1 MQHKYGT
8 IMTQRNELNTAT
20 NRRYDIDWVRVLV
33 FDLLILY
40 HVGMFFVP
48 WGWHIK
54 NIELVA
60 WVQYPMLFLNQWRLP
75 ILFVVSGMGTRFA
88 LSNKT
93 GGQYMAERFKRLFVP
108 LVVGMLLIVPPQVYV
123 ERLASG
129 DTTLGYVQYYP
140 QTFTTG
146 IYPQGNLSW
155 HHLWFLP
162 YLLLM
167 SIIAAPLF
175 LRLRKPGNRVVA
187 WLQGLVQK
195 ASLSLYLLTLP
206 LMAAEAFLEPLFP
219 PTRALVGDWYALVH
233 FFLLF
238 VAGFL
243 FVAIKDAFWP
253 ALQRTLTVNLA
264 VGLLCFGGLLYVLIT
279 GQLEVLKP
287 LFKTLNMW
295 AWVLV
300 VLGLSAR
307 YLNRPSRVIAYR
319 NQAVYPFYIVHQ
331 TITILLGY
339 WLMHHPMHY
348 GLKMAIMVVGTFG
361 VSWLL
366 YEGVICRVPFLR
378 PLFGLKKKAKAAA
391 DAA

>member
-1 MQHKYGT
+1 
-8 IMTQRNELNTAT
+8 MTQRNELNTAT

-175 LRLRKPGNRVVA
+175 LRLRKPE
-187 WLQGLVQK
+187 LQQ
-195 ASLSLYLLTLP
+195 
-206 LMAAEAFLEPLFP
+206 
-219 PTRALVGDWYALVH
+219 
-233 FFLLF
+233 
-238 VAGFL
+238 
-243 FVAIKDAFWP
+243 I
-253 ALQRTLTVNLA
+253 
-264 VGLLCFGGLLYVLIT
+264 
-279 GQLEVLKP
+279 
-287 LFKTLNMW
+287 
-295 AWVLV
+295 
-300 VLGLSAR
+300 
-307 YLNRPSRVIAYR
+307 
-319 NQAVYPFYIVHQ
+319 
-331 TITILLGY
+331 
-339 WLMHHPMHY
+339 
-348 GLKMAIMVVGTFG
+348 
-361 VSWLL
+361 
-366 YEGVICRVPFLR
+366 
-378 PLFGLKKKAKAAA
+378 
-391 DAA
+391 